1 VKSRLI
7 LANVGLLALSAAT
20 SLYAQAPSP
29 GAAPAM
35 APMPAASGDSSDT
48 MLPGDH
54 IMHGPP
60 PGGGPGGPGGPG
72 GTPPGGRP
80 PPEAGTNAPGP
91 TLAQALEAAQAAL
104 AACKADGYNIGVS
117 VVDSSG
123 EPRVTL
129 SADGATGG
137 HVYTGVRKALA
148 ALAFQVPS
156 GQVAAKVSADPA
168 AAKLVTPKMATMAGA
183 VPLMKGGKVI
193 GAIGASGAS
202 SLQDEKCAIAG
213 ADKIKASLM

>member
-1 VKSRLI
+1 VKSRII
-7 LANVGLLALSAAT
+7 LASVGLLAMSAASGLSAQTPA
-20 SLYAQAPSP
+20 P
-29 GAAPAM
+29 GAGPAM
-35 APMPAASGDSSDT
+35 APMPAAAGDSSDT
-48 MLPGDH
+48 MLPGDR

-60 PGGGPGGPGGPG
+60 PGGGPGGP
-72 GTPPGGRP
+72 PPGSKP
-80 PPEAGTNAPGP
+80 PPEAGTTAPGP

-117 VVDSSG
+117 VVDSTG
-123 EPRVTL
+123 EPRVML

-137 HVYTGVRKALA
+137 HVYTGVRKSLA

-156 GQVAAKVSADPA
+156 GQVNAKISADPA

-183 VPLMKGGKVI
+183 VPLVSGGKVI

-202 SLQDEKCAIAG
+202 SLQDEKCAMAG
-213 ADKIKASLM
+213 ADKIKASLK

>member
-1 VKSRLI
+1 MKYRIV
-7 LANVGLLALSAAT
+7 LAGIGVMALTAA
-20 SLYAQAPSP
+20 SISYAQAPAA
-29 GAAPAM
+29 GAAPM
-35 APMPAASGDSSDT
+35 PPPPPAATGDASDT
-48 MLPGDH
+48 MLPGDR
-54 IMHGPP
+54 IMRGPP
-60 PGGGPGGPGGPG
+60 PGGGPGGPGGP
-72 GTPPGGRP
+72 PPGGKP

-91 TLAQALEAAQAAL
+91 TLALALEAAQAAL
-104 AACKADGYNIGVS
+104 AACKAEGYNIGVS

-156 GQVAAKVSADPA
+156 GQVAAKISGDPA
-168 AAKLVTPKMATMAGA
+168 AAKLVTPKMATMTGA
-183 VPLMKGGKVI
+183 VPLLSGGKVI

-202 SLQDEKCAIAG
+202 GAQDEKCAIAG
-213 ADKIKASLM
+213 ADKIKSRL

>member
-1 VKSRLI
+1 
-7 LANVGLLALSAAT
+7 
-20 SLYAQAPSP
+20 
-29 GAAPAM
+29 
-35 APMPAASGDSSDT
+35 MPAAVGDGSDT
-48 MLPGDH
+48 MLPGDR
-54 IMHGPP
+54 IMRGPP
-60 PGGGPGGPGGPG
+60 PGAGPGGPGGP
-72 GTPPGGRP
+72 PPGGRP

-117 VVDSSG
+117 VVDSTG

-148 ALAFQVPS
+148 ALAFQAPS
-156 GQVAAKVSADPA
+156 GQVAAKISADPA

-183 VPLMKGGKVI
+183 VPLISGGKVI

-202 SLQDEKCAIAG
+202 SQQDEKCAIAG
-213 ADKIKASLM
+213 AEKIKASLK

>member
-1 VKSRLI
+1 VKSTTI
-7 LANVGLLALSAAT
+7 LTSVGLLAMAAAT
-20 SLYAQAPSP
+20 GLYAQAP
-29 GAAPAM
+29 APAGPGM
-35 APMPAASGDSSDT
+35 APMPAAAGDGSDT
-48 MLPGDH
+48 MLPGDR
-54 IMHGPP
+54 IMRGPP
-60 PGGGPGGPGGPG
+60 PGGGPGGPGGP
-72 GTPPGGRP
+72 PPGGRP
-80 PPEAGTNAPGP
+80 PPEAGTNAAGP
-91 TLAQALEAAQAAL
+91 TLALALEAAQAAL

-117 VVDSSG
+117 VVDSTG

-156 GQVAAKVSADPA
+156 GQAAAKIAADPA

-183 VPLMKGGKVI
+183 VPLVSGGKVI

-202 SLQDEKCAIAG
+202 SGQDEKCAIAG
-213 ADKIKASLM
+213 AEKIKARL